1 MVIHNLFFI
10 SVICTLP
17 TALES
22 EASKQSQ
29 SENNAICDVVS
40 TYTRKKVNFSPGLL
54 QYLKR
59 FEFAKKSEVYK
70 QFTNNQKEKII
81 FYGFK
86 IDF

>member
-29 SENNAICDVVS
+29 SENNAICDVVHIQEKS
-40 TYTRKKVNFSPGLL
+40 KFFTRFIAVV
-54 QYLKR
+54 KR
-59 FEFAKKSEVYK
+59 FEFAKNSKV
-70 QFTNNQKEKII
+70 
-81 FYGFK
+81 
-86 IDF
+86 